1 MRKQLAVIALSAA
14 VLAGGARSF
23 AQTPAPQQP
32 AQGGDP
38 AINANG
44 VLGEVVAVDVN
55 ARQIFVKTDAGSVV
69 IVTLADNV
77 VYKKV
82 PPGETSLTKATD
94 IALTDISAGDR
105 IFARGKVSDDRKSV
119 MPRQVIVMSKG
130 DIEQKR
136 EAERAEWR
144 RRGVVGVVSALNPE
158 TKEITLQTRGP
169 QGPQTV
175 TIAAAGEA
183 VKFRRYA
190 PDSVKFADAQTSAF
204 QDLKVGDQ
212 LRAKGEKS
220 ADGARFTPEEIVS
233 GAFRTTVGNVTAVN
247 AEKNEVSITQMQGGA
262 PLTVVVSRDSVLKQV
277 PAEFAARFGGGPGGP
292 GGGGPGGGAPGAGGQ
307 AQQPAGGGQ
316 AGGQSAAAPR
326 PAGGGPGGGGG
337 EQAGGPRRMGGPGG
351 FDIQQMLETLPPVAL
366 ADLKPGQMIVV
377 SSTVGADPT
386 RVTAIQLLS
395 GVEPLVA
402 MMTRRA
408 GGPGGG
414 PGGGG
419 GGAGGPGGG
428 ANFGFG
434 IGQP

>member
-1 MRKQLAVIALSAA
+1 MRKQIAVIALSAA
-14 VLAGGARSF
+14 VLAGGARAF
-23 AQTPAPQQP
+23 AQTPAPPQQP

-69 IVTLADNV
+69 IVTLAEGV
-77 VYKKV
+77 SYKKV
-82 PPGETSLTKATD
+82 PPGETSLLKATD
-94 IALTDISAGDR
+94 IALKDIATGDR
-105 IFARGKVSDDRKSV
+105 VFARGKVSDDRKAV

-169 QGPQTV
+169 QGPQPV

-190 PDSVKFADAQTSAF
+190 PDSVKFADAKPSAF

-233 GAFRTTVGNVTAVN
+233 GAFRTVVGNVTAVN

-292 GGGGPGGGAPGAGGQ
+292 GGDGPGGAPGAGGQ
-307 AQQPAGGGQ
+307 GQQPAGGGQ
-316 AGGQSAAAPR
+316 AAQGGGQGAAPR
-326 PAGGGPGGGGG
+326 PAGGGPSGGGG
-337 EQAGGPRRMGGPGG
+337 EQAG
-351 FDIQQMLETLPPVAL
+351 
-366 ADLKPGQMIVV
+366 
-377 SSTVGADPT
+377 
-386 RVTAIQLLS
+386 
-395 GVEPLVA
+395 
-402 MMTRRA
+402 
-408 GGPGGG
+408 
-414 PGGGG
+414 
-419 GGAGGPGGG
+419 
-428 ANFGFG
+428 
-434 IGQP
+434 